1 VTCDLK
7 EPTNRSHPII
17 RHMNESYHTCDQ
29 ITSNSSLNLR
39 DSWVWRS
46 RLLKITRHFC
56 KRALWKRLYSA
67 KETYNLKE
75 PTNRSH
81 PIIRHMNESYHTR
94 EQVTSNTWTHESTT
108 HCNTLQH
115 TVTHCN
121 TLQHIATHCSTLQH
135 AATHTAT
142 HSHEWVI
149 SHMRT
154 SHVTLTS
161 HSWVK
166 RQTHESC
173 GLSMSHVTR
182 VRQVSHTHESRH
194 TCASCVTHTW
204 VQVKTPVKATC
215 YGVATVSSI
224 D

>member
-1 VTCDLK
+1 MTCDLK
-7 EPTNRSHPII
+7 EPTNRSHSII

-94 EQVTSNTWTHESTT
+94 EQVTSNTWTHEPTT

-135 AATHTAT
+135 TLQHTHMN
-142 HSHEWVI
+142 EWCHTCKQV
-149 SHMRT
+149 T
-154 SHVTLTS
+154 SNS
-161 HSWVK
+161 
-166 RQTHESC
+166 Q
-173 GLSMSHVTR
+173 VTR
-182 VRQVSHTHESRH
+182 ESN
-194 TCASCVTHTW
+194 
-204 VQVKTPVKATC
+204 VKAKELYTRD
-215 YGVATVSSI
+215 YILQKRRIIRRSLRIEATP
-224 D
+224 